1 MRPYFE
7 DDAVT
12 IYHGDCREI
21 LSTLPPADLVLT
33 DPPYGVGYKYGNS
46 YQDDAEGYEPF
57 VLGAFQQMRENA
69 PMILITTG
77 MRNLWLYPP
86 ADWVLCWAKPGST
99 RRNGLGGFNEWEPV
113 LVYGKRRIYN
123 DFKLLPTAP
132 NLSKDTGDHPAP
144 KPIALYRWLVAVG
157 SDNGAT
163 ILDPFMGSGTT
174 LRAAKD
180 LGRKAIGIKIEERYC
195 EIAAQRMSQMVL
207 AFDAV

>member
-46 YQDDAEGYEPF
+46 YQDDAEGYELF

-144 KPIALYRWLVAVG
+144 KPTALYRWLVAVG

-180 LGRKAIGIKIEERYC
+180 LGRKAIGIEIEERYC